1 MHDALLKR
9 LLPPALAA
17 TCVLAAGCLSGG
29 TTRSL
34 SAISRAKGMFVIEGL
49 DVRLVTFAG
58 LAPESFGDAELR
70 RVADDITRAGARSLN
85 LEGTAVTDE
94 SVPLL
99 ASLPRIERL
108 TLMGTRVTPGGIVTL
123 ARASKN
129 LTMIFVSPDQAPPP
143 TVEARVWRRIDVR

>member
-1 MHDALLKR
+1 MKHSFINR
-9 LLPPALAA
+9 LLFPTLAA
-17 TCVLAAGCLSGG
+17 TCFLAAGCLSGE

-58 LAPESFGDAELR
+58 LDPESFGDAELR
-70 RVADDITRAGARSLN
+70 RVAADITRAGARSLN

-99 ASLPRIERL
+99 ASLPHVERL

-123 ARASKN
+123 ARASKH

-143 TVEARVWRRIDVR
+143 TAEARVRRRIDVR